1 MTESPMAAAP
11 AAESPIADSTLAGNP
26 PRLPVYI
33 GLGANLADPRRQ
45 VEQALLELRRLPQS
59 RLAAVSPLYRTAP
72 VGPADQP
79 DFINAV
85 ACLETALE
93 PLALLSALQQIER
106 RHGRIRTG
114 RRWGPRTLDLDIL
127 LIANRVL
134 EMPSLRVPHPHMHAR
149 AFVLGPLADI
159 APPGLEI
166 PGHGRLGALLA
177 GVAEEVRAM
186 MPLPLR
192 DDAPRFHSRR
202 CGSL

>member
-1 MTESPMAAAP
+1 MRESPATASPAIEAAA
-11 AAESPIADSTLAGNP
+11 AGCP

-33 GLGANLADPRRQ
+33 GLGANLADPRHQ

-106 RHGRIRTG
+106 HHGRIRTG

-127 LIANRVL
+127 LIADRELDV
-134 EMPSLRVPHPHMHAR
+134 PGLRVPHPHMQTR
-149 AFVLGPLADI
+149 AFVLVPLADI
-159 APPGLEI
+159 APPRLDI
-166 PGHGRLGALLA
+166 PGQGPLDALLA
-177 GVAEEVRAM
+177 VVADEARTVVPVRTQ
-186 MPLPLR
+186 
-192 DDAPRFHSRR
+192 APRLDTRR
-202 CGSL
+202 SGSL